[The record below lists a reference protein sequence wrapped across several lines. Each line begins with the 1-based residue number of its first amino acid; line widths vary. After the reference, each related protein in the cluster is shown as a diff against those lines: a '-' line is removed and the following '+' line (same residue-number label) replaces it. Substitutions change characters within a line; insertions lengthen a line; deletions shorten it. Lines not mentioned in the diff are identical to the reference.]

1 MTDIDYSE
9 DDLQQLLSVSSLAEY
24 VVQMVN
30 LHGTFR
36 LNVEEFKGAVKCSKC
51 KNFADEVT
59 AGIDKHLVLLKGY
72 LERLPDD
79 TNKTFILPQL
89 FSKVANL
96 DEPRDLFIKN
106 VCCYH
111 KALQMIHESSMQI
124 NHGDSDLARL
134 VETYCA
140 ITKEL
145 SIETRTRVYCDTTN
159 EASMEESPT
168 ESQNEV
174 TPKPDACTEKK
185 EPEVL
190 SASTVNA
197 ETEDNLV
204 IIDELCKNI
213 ESSSSRFVEAYK
225 TVDTQ
230 KLKVISCLNQLRTF
244 EEQGLDVSSAIMPLT
259 AQLSQLVDLQT
270 KHVEKFSAQSTALAA
285 CVDRF
290 DEEVRKASKKK

>member
-30 LHGTFR
+30 LHGTFQI
-36 LNVEEFKGAVKCSKC
+36 NVEEFKETVKCSKC
-51 KNFADEVT
+51 KNFADEIT
-59 AGIDKHLVLLKGY
+59 AAIDKHLALLKGY

-79 TNKTFILPQL
+79 SNKTFILPQL
-89 FSKVANL
+89 FSKMTNL

-106 VCCYH
+106 VSCYY

-124 NHGDSDLARL
+124 NHGDSDLTRL

-145 SIETRTRVYCDTTN
+145 SSGAKARVFCDAVKEDDVGETTVEPQN
-159 EASMEESPT
+159 KVSPK
-168 ESQNEV
+168 SDV
-174 TPKPDACTEKK
+174 STEKK

-204 IIDELCKNI
+204 IINELCKNI
-213 ESSSSRFVEAYK
+213 EASSAKFVETYK
-225 TVDTQ
+225 AVDAQ
-230 KLKVISCLNQLRTF
+230 KLKVISCLNQLKTF
-244 EEQGLDVSSAIMPLT
+244 QEQGLDVSSAIMPLT

-270 KHVEKFSAQSTALAA
+270 KHVEKFNSRNDGLAA
-285 CVDRF
+285 CVDAF
-290 DEEVRKASKKK
+290 EEEVRKAGKKK